1 MSVKG
6 DPLFEL
12 EAAERA
18 YLRARGW
25 TQPDLPN
32 GGLWAD
38 PWNPKKRHTARIAAG
53 FQRAR
58 DAAGEAA
65 RPVHRDETRGGSR

>member
-1 MSVKG
+1 MNVKG

-12 EAAERA
+12 EAAERV

-25 TQPDLPN
+25 TQPDAPN
-32 GGLWAD
+32 GMLWAD
-38 PWNPKKRHTARIAAG
+38 PEDPKKRHVARIAANL
-53 FQRAR
+53 QRTR
-58 DAAGEAA
+58 DANGSA